1 MGIRYDLHGR
11 WSEGLNRQSYFDHT
25 ATSWLSNPTTTAGL
39 TNVPGLPGLRGDVFL
54 VSPGKRTN
62 IPLDR
67 TEVSPRVGFAY
78 SYNPKTVVRGGYRI
92 FWIPHYVSFGLYPNN
107 YRGNHASTS

>member
-1 MGIRYDLHGR
+1 MNPGLRYDLQGP
-11 WSEGLNRQSYFDHT
+11 WSERFNRQSYFDPT
-25 ATSWLSNPTTTAGL
+25 ATSWLSNPATTAGL

-78 SYNPKTVVRGGYRI
+78 SYNPKTVVSGGYRI
-92 FWIPHYVSFGLYPNN
+92 FSIADVVSFCLKPPNEPV
-107 YRGNHASTS
+107 HHD